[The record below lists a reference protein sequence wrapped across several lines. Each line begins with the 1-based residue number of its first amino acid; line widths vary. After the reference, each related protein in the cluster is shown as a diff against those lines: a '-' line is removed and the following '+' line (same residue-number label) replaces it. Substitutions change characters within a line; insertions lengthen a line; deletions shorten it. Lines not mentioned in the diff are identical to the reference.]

1 MPWLALAETQLAS
14 SPVASLTDAQVR
26 RQLIASNKKTEHL
39 TEVLRESEAN
49 SMRLADQAKL
59 LKEEIRRC
67 VCVLDCMQYAPT
79 VLVMGHVVSVL
90 LHAVSVTMFLC
101 MWLCCCGSLGWNG
114 TRTEKSLCQVWN
126 I

>member
-1 MPWLALAETQLAS
+1 MPRLALAETQLAGT
-14 SPVASLTDAQVR
+14 PVASLTDAQVR

-67 VCVLDCMQYAPT
+67 VCVC
-79 VLVMGHVVSVL
+79 
-90 LHAVSVTMFLC
+90 
-101 MWLCCCGSLGWNG
+101 
-114 TRTEKSLCQVWN
+114 
-126 I
+126 